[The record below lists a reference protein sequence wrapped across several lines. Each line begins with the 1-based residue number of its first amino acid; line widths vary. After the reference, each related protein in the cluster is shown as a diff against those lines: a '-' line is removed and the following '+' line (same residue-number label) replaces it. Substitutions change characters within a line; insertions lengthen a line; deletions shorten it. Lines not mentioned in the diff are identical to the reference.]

1 MFLQIERDGK
11 LMLME
16 RAQRVDWML
25 HANTKTGTCD
35 LYLRIAFADNTEID
49 VMTFVD
55 MVRLLAG
62 HNGDFNA
69 LIKTLKLTQDQVE
82 CWKHEVDKIEHKFK
96 RDRDA
101 APDQNDLM
109 KPWGDLT
116 QT

>member
-11 LMLME
+11 LMSME
-16 RAQRVDWML
+16 RAERVDWML
-25 HANTKTGTCD
+25 HANTKAGGCN

-62 HNGDFNA
+62 HNGDFSA
-69 LIKTLKLTQDQVE
+69 LIKTLKLTPDQVE
-82 CWKHEVDKIEHKFK
+82 CWKHEVDKIEHKLK
-96 RDRDA
+96 RDRGA

-116 QT
+116 QK

>member
-1 MFLQIERDGK
+1 
-11 LMLME
+11 
-16 RAQRVDWML
+16 
-25 HANTKTGTCD
+25 
-35 LYLRIAFADNTEID
+35 
-49 VMTFVD
+49 
-55 MVRLLAG
+55 
-62 HNGDFNA
+62 
-69 LIKTLKLTQDQVE
+69 LIKTLKLTQYQVE